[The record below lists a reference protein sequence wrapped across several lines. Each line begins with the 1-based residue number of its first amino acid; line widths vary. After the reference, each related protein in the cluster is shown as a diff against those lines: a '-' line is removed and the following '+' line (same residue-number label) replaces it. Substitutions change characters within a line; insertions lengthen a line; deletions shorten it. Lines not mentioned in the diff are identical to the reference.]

1 MPSAPGPGSRS
12 AASSSPCN
20 ALSTVGS
27 DASVNMESPML
38 SVEEN
43 VRALRVW
50 QAEGE
55 KLVRDMK
62 HSLGELS
69 QRMQSAESECSRL
82 REGAEDDGS
91 EDSHRPAKLARGAD
105 GGRITHGAAQLQQGL
120 TVAGTALRRSEGKL
134 LALSNCVRGVIEPE
148 ACLLSDSCFLR
159 SRVQELQEQLATLR
173 TSANQ
178 SSQFYQLLSFQDAR
192 CVLFDQHFVNLGL
205 PTLCRLAKVSVQF
218 RVWVREAFAKLPVV
232 VALGGCDEEAKDGWS
247 DGDLK
252 SLEILQFVPL
262 LPLQGNGN
270 VDTQLSSHVAELP
283 GWRSAR
289 PDMPEPRGNP
299 AACAL
304 PGGSLFVAGGEK
316 GHHELDTVSVYN
328 AASGLWMTDWP
339 KMAKARGMARACF
352 IPPGPGD
359 EVGKGSVLMMGGAA
373 TSTTTVGAQTEM
385 HHGMLDYHHLAVPV
399 LPVAQ
404 LPVAPPPVAA
414 IMPGAQQLVFGA
426 VGDGDDSDDDAHV
439 DELVTG
445 TTVESFDIATRTWSE
460 QAPMPH
466 ARRAFAADVLLD
478 GRVIVAGG
486 ATFEDEFLDSVVVF
500 NPASADGSK
509 PGHWE
514 PVQSLPAK
522 RCSCSGNVL
531 ANGMFVIAGGY
542 SDPPPSTDGS
552 VPGYGSGG
560 WLTSCLLYNPENN
573 TWKDLPPMPTPRA
586 DHATAAV
593 GNSLFVIGG
602 INKPNQGGLQ
612 VVEFLDCHADEP
624 KWYTLPNLRTQRWAL
639 SAVSLPPQAAA
650 PLLLYG
656 GAALAD
662 RYSGERAL
670 HAAAGTAR
678 SVAGMQRAA
687 ADSLG
692 GVAARSE
699 PQTIDEE
706 EGGVVQPAV
715 VLDGILGGD

>member
-1 MPSAPGPGSRS
+1 MPSAPGPGARS
-12 AASSSPCN
+12 A
-20 ALSTVGS
+20 LSMQVGS
-27 DASVNMESPML
+27 SVGVADLSVNMESPML
-38 SVEEN
+38 TVEEN

-50 QAEGE
+50 QADGE
-55 KLVRDMK
+55 KLVRDMT

-69 QRMQSAESECSRL
+69 QRMASAESECSRL

-91 EDSHRPAKLARGAD
+91 DSQRPAKLARGAD

-120 TVAGTALRRSEGKL
+120 TVAGTALRRSEGEL
-134 LALSNCVRGVIEPE
+134 LALGHCVRGVIKPE

-159 SRVQELQEQLATLR
+159 GRVQELQEQLATLR
-173 TSANQ
+173 KSANQ
-178 SSQFYQLLSFQDAR
+178 ASQFYQLLSIKDAR
-192 CVLFDQHFVNLGL
+192 CVLFDHHFVNLGL

-218 RVWVREAFAKLPVV
+218 RLWVREAFAKLPVV

-262 LPLQGNGN
+262 LPLQGDGSF
-270 VDTQLSSHVAELP
+270 DAQPSAHEAELP
-283 GWRSAR
+283 GWKSAR

-299 AACAL
+299 AACTL

-328 AASGLWMTDWP
+328 AASDLWMTDWP

-352 IPPGPGD
+352 IPPSPGD
-359 EVGKGSVLMMGGAA
+359 EVGKGSVLMMGGT
-373 TSTTTVGAQTEM
+373 TSTTTVGAQAEGHVQ
-385 HHGMLDYHHLAVPV
+385 HHGMLDYAVPGGGGPDA
-399 LPVAQ
+399 LAAAAA
-404 LPVAPPPVAA
+404 APHVHHFLAGPAPAA
-414 IMPGAQQLVFGA
+414 AMMPGAHQVFGA
-426 VGDGDDSDDDAHV
+426 VGAGDDSDDDAHV

-460 QAPMPH
+460 QTPMPH

-500 NPASADGSK
+500 NPASADGAR
-509 PGHWE
+509 PGRWE
-514 PVQSLPAK
+514 PVKSLPAK

-542 SDPPPSTDGS
+542 SDDPPLSSNDGG
-552 VPGYGSGG
+552 VPGYPSGG
-560 WLTSCLLYNPENN
+560 WLTSCLLYDPEKN
-573 TWKDLPPMPTPRA
+573 TWKDLPSMSTPRA

-602 INKPNQGGLQ
+602 INKPNQGGLK

-624 KWYTLPNLRTQRWAL
+624 KWYTLPPLRTQRWAL

-662 RYSGERAL
+662 RYGGDRAIP
-670 HAAAGTAR
+670 ATAGTAR
-678 SVAGMQRAA
+678 SSPGMQRAA
-687 ADSLG
+687 ADSAG
-692 GVAARSE
+692 GATARSE
-699 PQTIDEE
+699 PQTIEE
-706 EGGVVQPAV
+706 YSDLE
-715 VLDGILGGD
+715 